1 MEDYN
6 NELENGKNLFSD
18 EEFKQKILNNQKKS
32 HNLSI
37 VIILLLS
44 AIIVIRLFVIGY

>member
-6 NELENGKNLFSD
+6 NELEKDKNPLSD
-18 EEFKQKILNNQKKS
+18 EEFKQRVLYNQKKT
-32 HNLSI
+32 HNLGI
-37 VIILLLS
+37 VIILLLL